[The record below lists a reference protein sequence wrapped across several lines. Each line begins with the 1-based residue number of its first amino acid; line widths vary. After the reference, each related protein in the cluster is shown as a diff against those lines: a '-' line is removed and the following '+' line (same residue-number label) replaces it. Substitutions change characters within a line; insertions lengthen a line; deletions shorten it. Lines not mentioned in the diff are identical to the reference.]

1 MNVAAVCQ
9 PQESSVMRSAGIAWL
24 AILGCASLAA
34 AAPPAVM
41 PLGDSITYGRGSG
54 VDIAGG
60 YRSPLYSA
68 VFGIGDYVDLVG
80 SATGNPTSLLTTA
93 GETQHNGYR
102 SATLAELDGN
112 LNGSV
117 SIAGGATS
125 NEGGYWIT
133 GTGAGRSPVFP
144 SAVLLL
150 GGINDVAGSS
160 NVSVPTALARL
171 DSLVG
176 DIFALR
182 PDTTVF
188 VSNLTPITGTP
199 ATNYGTKVTD
209 FNAGVPAI
217 VATYAGQGRKAY
229 LVDMY
234 SALSNPAADIGAD
247 GIHPTQ
253 AGYDKMATTWFG
265 VLTSQGVV
273 VANARP
279 TFTGTSNALW
289 SGTGSWSGGA
299 APGAAAEVRFDQA
312 RNTNLDVSG
321 TVSSL
326 TFTALATIAG
336 SANTANSSA
345 TLTITNGLTHTAN
358 TSGSTYIRAKN
369 IVFGGSQ
376 TWDLNGVSGTNSAAS
391 SGFTL
396 TAQSSASSMNNLNLA
411 GYTWTK
417 TGSGQ
422 VSLGNIAIGNGSI
435 SIENGSI
442 RFSTSNMLTSSTS
455 MQVNGSG
462 TVTVKAGA
470 AILFSAAS
478 TNGVF
483 DVTKLIR
490 MEGTAAAPSILHYAG
505 TVNNLAPTI
514 ASPIEWAGSANVIS
528 FWSASTGVT
537 GTVPWT
543 FSGNW
548 TGSGTA
554 TLVTSATA
562 TQTNGRI
569 TILSGS
575 NGSFG
580 GLVDNRQS
588 DGFSDIRFG
597 SANAGSANAEWRLSG
612 TSASYRLN
620 GNSVALGALSGTAG
634 SLTNGAA
641 TNAVATIGGKGIST
655 SFSGLITNG
664 STGSLGIAKTGT
676 GTLTLA
682 GNNTYTGATTVSQG
696 RLAVNGSIAASSGV
710 SVATGAAIGGSGS
723 VPAISGAGLVGP
735 GNSPGI
741 LTAPTVDVGGGVDFA
756 FELTGTGSPVY
767 GSPSASIN
775 DVLRLTTGIS
785 GTTTAANVVG
795 VYFSSLAAGDMF
807 RGGFYID
814 TATTAGARAAAASL
828 LADATWAYY
837 VFGDGNG
844 THAYGGSNYYTLV
857 EYDPS
862 LSIEWG
868 VVADPANF
876 GSGLVGGAVTQ
887 FTAVPEP
894 GGVWLASAAI
904 GLILVRSWVRRPS
917 S

>member
-1 MNVAAVCQ
+1 MNVAAVCR

-24 AILGCASLAA
+24 VLLGCASIAA

-80 SATGNPTSLLTTA
+80 SATGNPTALLTTA

-117 SIAGGATS
+117 SIANGNTN

-133 GTGAGRSPVFP
+133 GTAAGRAPVFP
-144 SAVLLL
+144 TAVLLL

-171 DSLVG
+171 DALVG

-265 VLTSQGVV
+265 ALTSQGVV

-289 SGTGSWSGGA
+289 SGTGSWSGGVVPA
-299 APGAAAEVRFDQA
+299 AAAEVRFDQA
-312 RNTNLDVSG
+312 RNTNLNVSG

-326 TFTALATIAG
+326 TFTALATVAG
-336 SANTANSSA
+336 VASGSNSNA
-345 TLTITNGLTHTAN
+345 TLTIMSGLTHTAN
-358 TSGSTYIRAKN
+358 TAGTTFMRVKN
-369 IVFGGSQ
+369 IVLGADQ
-376 TWDLNGVSGTNSAAS
+376 TWDLNGVSGTNSAGS

-396 TAQSSASSMNNLNLA
+396 TPQGSASSVNNLNLA
-411 GYTWTK
+411 GFTWIK

-422 VSLGNIAIGNGSI
+422 VSLGNIAIGSGSI
-435 SIENGSI
+435 SIDAGSI
-442 RFSTSNMLTSSTS
+442 RFATSTMGASGTS
-455 MQVNGSG
+455 MQVNGAGS
-462 TVTVKAGA
+462 VTVKPGA

-483 DVTKLIR
+483 DVTKPIR
-490 MEGTAAAPSILHYAG
+490 MEGSGTNPSILHYAG
-505 TVNNLAPTI
+505 TTNSIAPTI
-514 ASPIEWAGSANVIS
+514 AAPIEWAGTTNVVS
-528 FWSASTGVT
+528 FWSASTGVS

-548 TGSGTA
+548 TGSGTT
-554 TLVTSATA
+554 TLLTSATA
-562 TQTNGRI
+562 AQSNGRI
-569 TILSGS
+569 TIFSGS
-575 NGSFG
+575 NAGFS

-588 DGFSDIRFG
+588 DGFSEIRFG
-597 SANAGSANAEWRLSG
+597 SANAGSADAEWRLSNS
-612 TSASYRLN
+612 SAIYKLN
-620 GNSVALGALSGTAG
+620 GNSVSLGALSGTAG
-634 SLTNGAA
+634 TLANGAA
-641 TNAVATIGGKGIST
+641 TNAVATIGGKGSDT

-664 STGSLGIAKTGT
+664 STGLLGIVKTGT
-676 GTLTLA
+676 GTLALA
-682 GNNTYTGATTVSQG
+682 GSNSYTGATTVNQG

-710 SVATGAAIGGSGS
+710 SVAAGASLGGSGA
-723 VPAISGAGLVGP
+723 VPGISGAGLVGP
-735 GNSPGI
+735 GNSPGV
-741 LTAPTVDVGGGVDFA
+741 LTAPTVDVGTGIDFA
-756 FELTGTGSPVY
+756 FEMTGTGSPVY

-795 VYFSSLAAGDMF
+795 VYFSSLAVGDVT

-814 TATTAGARAAAASL
+814 TATTVGARAAAASL

-876 GSGLVGGAVTQ
+876 GSGPVTGAVTQ

-894 GGVWLASAAI
+894 GGVWLASTAI

>member
-1 MNVAAVCQ
+1 
-9 PQESSVMRSAGIAWL
+9 MRSAGIAWL
-24 AILGCASLAA
+24 AILAWASITV

-80 SATGNPTSLLTTA
+80 SATGNPTALLTTA

-133 GTGAGRSPVFP
+133 GTGAGRAPVFP
-144 SAVLLL
+144 TALLLL

-217 VATYAGQGRKAY
+217 VAAYAAQGRKAY

-265 VLTSQGVV
+265 ALTSQGVV

-279 TFTGTSNALW
+279 TFTGTSNAAW

-299 APGAAAEVRFDQA
+299 VPAAAAEVRFDQA

-336 SANTANSSA
+336 SASSANSAA
-345 TLTITNGLTHTAN
+345 TLTIMNGLTHTAN
-358 TSGSTYIRAKN
+358 TAGTTFMRVKN
-369 IVFGGSQ
+369 IVLGADQ
-376 TWDLNGVSGTNSAAS
+376 TWDLNGVSGTNSPS
-391 SGFTL
+391 SVGFTL
-396 TAQSSASSMNNLNLA
+396 TTQSNPSSLNTLNLN
-411 GYTWTK
+411 GYTLTK

-422 VSLGNIAIGNGSI
+422 VSLGNTAIGNGSI
-435 SIENGSI
+435 SIANGSI
-442 RFSTSNMLTSSTS
+442 RFSTSNVVGGGTS
-455 MQVNGSG
+455 MQVSGSG
-462 TVTVKAGA
+462 LVTVKSSA

-478 TNGVF
+478 GTGSVF
-483 DVTKLIR
+483 DVTKAIR
-490 MEGTAAAPSILHYAG
+490 MEGSAASPSTLHYAG
-505 TVNNLAPTI
+505 TVNNAAPTI
-514 ASPIEWAGSANVIS
+514 ASPIEWAGTTNVVS
-528 FWSASTGVT
+528 FWSSSTGVT

-548 TGSGTA
+548 AGSGTA
-554 TLVTSATA
+554 TLLTSATA
-562 TQTNGRI
+562 AQSNGRI
-569 TILSGS
+569 TVFSGS
-575 NGSFG
+575 NAGFS

-588 DGFSDIRFG
+588 DGFSEIRFG
-597 SANAGSANAEWRLSG
+597 SAHAGSADAEWRLSS
-612 TSASYRLN
+612 TSAIYKLN
-620 GNSVALGALSGTAG
+620 GNSVSLGALSGTAG
-634 SLTNGAA
+634 TLTNGAA
-641 TNAVATIGGKGIST
+641 TAAIATIGGKGIET
-655 SFSGLITNG
+655 SFGGLITNG
-664 STGSLGIAKTGT
+664 STGLLGIVKTGSA
-676 GTLTLA
+676 TLTLA
-682 GNNTYTGATTVSQG
+682 GSNSYTGATTVSQG
-696 RLAVNGSIAASSGV
+696 RLAVNGSIATSSGV
-710 SVATGAAIGGSGS
+710 SVAAGAAIGGSGV
-723 VPAISGAGLVGP
+723 VPGISGAGLVGP

-741 LTAPTVDVGGGVDFA
+741 LTAPTVDVGSGIDFA
-756 FELTGTGSPVY
+756 FELTGTGSPAY
-767 GSPSASIN
+767 GSPSASLN

-795 VYFSSLAAGDMF
+795 VYFSSLAAGNVF

-814 TATTAGARAAAASL
+814 TATTAGARAASASL

-844 THAYGGSNYYTLV
+844 THAYGGSTYYTLA
-857 EYDPS
+857 EYDSS

-868 VVADPANF
+868 IVADPANF

-894 GGVWLASAAI
+894 GGAWLASAAI
-904 GLILVRSWVRRPS
+904 GLFVARSWLRRRSP
-917 S
+917 

>member
-1 MNVAAVCQ
+1 
-9 PQESSVMRSAGIAWL
+9 MRWAGIAWL
-24 AILGCASLAA
+24 VLLGCASIAA

-80 SATGNPTSLLTTA
+80 SATGNPTALLTTA

-117 SIAGGATS
+117 SIAGGATN

-133 GTGAGRSPVFP
+133 GTGAGRAPVFP

-160 NVSVPTALARL
+160 NVSVPTALTRL
-171 DSLVG
+171 DALVG

-217 VATYAGQGRKAY
+217 VAAYAAQGRKAY

-234 SALSNPAADIGAD
+234 AALSNPSADIGAD

-265 VLTSQGVV
+265 ALTSQGVV

-279 TFTGTSNALW
+279 TFTGTSNAAW

-299 APGAAAEVRFDQA
+299 VPAAAAEVRFDQA

-326 TFTALATIAG
+326 TFTALATVAG
-336 SANTANSSA
+336 SASSANSAA
-345 TLTITNGLTHTAN
+345 TLTIMNGLAHTAN
-358 TSGSTYIRAKN
+358 TAGTTFMRVKN
-369 IVFGGSQ
+369 IVLGADQ
-376 TWDLNGVSGTNSAAS
+376 TWDLNGVSGTTSAS
-391 SGFTL
+391 SAGFTL
-396 TAQSSASSMNNLNLA
+396 TTQSNPSSPNTLDLNGRTL
-411 GYTWTK
+411 TK

-422 VSLGNIAIGNGSI
+422 VSLGNITVGNGSI

-442 RFSTSNMLTSSTS
+442 RFSTSNISGSGTS
-455 MQVNGSG
+455 MQVSGSG
-462 TVTVKAGA
+462 TVTVKAGG

-478 TNGVF
+478 SNGSVF
-483 DVTKLIR
+483 DMTKPIR
-490 MEGTAAAPSILHYAG
+490 MEGSSASPSTLHYAG
-505 TVNNLAPTI
+505 TVNNAAPMI
-514 ASPIEWAGSANVIS
+514 AAPIEWAGTANVVS
-528 FWSASTGVT
+528 FWGSSTGVT

-554 TLVTSATA
+554 TLLTSATA

-569 TILSGS
+569 TIFSGS
-575 NGSFG
+575 NAGFSG
-580 GLVDNRQS
+580 IVDNRQS
-588 DGFSDIRFG
+588 DGFSEIRFG
-597 SANAGSANAEWRLSG
+597 SANAGSADAEWRLSNSG
-612 TSASYRLN
+612 ASYKLN
-620 GNSVALGALSGTAG
+620 GNSVSLGALSGTAG
-634 SLTNGAA
+634 TLANGSA
-641 TNAVATIGGKGIST
+641 TNAVATIGGKGIDT

-664 STGSLGIAKTGT
+664 STGLLGIVKTGT
-676 GTLTLA
+676 ATLTLA
-682 GNNTYTGATTVSQG
+682 GSSSYTGATMVSQG
-696 RLAVNGSIAASSGV
+696 RLAVNGSIATSSGV
-710 SVATGAAIGGSGS
+710 SVAAGASLGGSGA
-723 VPAISGAGLVGP
+723 VTGISGAGLVGP

-741 LTAPTVDVGGGVDFA
+741 LTAPTVDVGTGIDFA
-756 FELTGTGSPVY
+756 FEMTGTGGPAY
-767 GSPSASIN
+767 GSPSASLN

-785 GTTTAANVVG
+785 GTATAANVVG
-795 VYFSSLAAGDMF
+795 VYFSSLAAGNVF

-814 TATTAGARAAAASL
+814 TATTAGARAASASL

-844 THAYGGSNYYTLV
+844 THAYGGSNYYTLA

-868 VVADPANF
+868 IVSDPANF
-876 GSGLVGGAVTQ
+876 GSGFVGGAVTQ

-894 GGVWLASAAI
+894 GGVWLVSAAI
-904 GLILVRSWVRRPS
+904 GLVLARSWMRRRSP
-917 S
+917 

>member
-1 MNVAAVCQ
+1 
-9 PQESSVMRSAGIAWL
+9 MRSAIAAWL
-24 AILGCASLAA
+24 AILSCASIAA
-34 AAPPAVM
+34 AAPPAIM

-80 SATGNPTSLLTTA
+80 SATGNPTALLTTA

-117 SIAGGATS
+117 SIAGGVTN

-133 GTGAGRSPVFP
+133 GTGAGRAPVFP
-144 SAVLLL
+144 TAVLLL

-199 ATNYGTKVTD
+199 AATYGTKVTD

-217 VATYAGQGRKAY
+217 VAAYAAQGRKAY

-234 SALSNPAADIGAD
+234 SALSNPAADIGTD

-253 AGYDKMATTWFG
+253 AGYDKMATTWFTALSG
-265 VLTSQGVV
+265 TSGIV

-299 APGAAAEVRFDQA
+299 SPTAAAEVRFDQA

-336 SANTANSSA
+336 SANTANSAS

-369 IVFGGSQ
+369 VVFGGSQ
-376 TWDLNGVSGTNSAAS
+376 TWDLNGVSGTNSAS
-391 SGFTL
+391 TSGFTL
-396 TAQSSASSMNNLNLA
+396 TAQSNPASMNSLNLN

-417 TGSGQ
+417 AGSGQ

-442 RFSTSNMLTSSTS
+442 RFSTSTMSVSGTS

-483 DVTKLIR
+483 DVTKPIR

-514 ASPIEWAGSANVIS
+514 ASPIEWAGTTNVIS

-588 DGFSDIRFG
+588 DGFSEIRFG

-612 TSASYRLN
+612 TSAAYRLN

-641 TNAVATIGGKGIST
+641 ANAVATIGGKGIST

-710 SVATGAAIGGSGS
+710 SVAAGAALGGSGS
-723 VPAISGAGLVGP
+723 LPAISGAGLVGP

-741 LTAPTVDVGGGVDFA
+741 LTAPTVDVSGGIDFA
-756 FELTGTGSPVY
+756 FELTGTGNPVY
-767 GSPSASIN
+767 GSPSASVN

-785 GTTTAANVVG
+785 GTATTANAIG
-795 VYFSSLAAGDMF
+795 VYFTSLAAGNVF

-814 TATTAGARAAAASL
+814 AATDAGGRTAVAGV
-828 LADATWAYY
+828 LADATWTYY
-837 VFGDGNG
+837 VVGDGNG
-844 THAYGGSNYYTLV
+844 THAYGGNNYYTLT

-862 LSIEWG
+862 LSIDWA
-868 VVADPANF
+868 VVGDTANF
-876 GSGLVGGAVTQ
+876 GSGDVFGAVTE
-887 FTAVPEP
+887 FTVVPEP
-894 GGVWLASAAI
+894 GSLALAVLAG
-904 GLILVRSWVRRPS
+904 GLLLGRAVMQRKPS
-917 S
+917 R